1 MTLEHG
7 IRQPTEYGV
16 PLCACDYCDA
26 AKRVTIRLE
35 KTSAAAATKAKNLAL
50 LAAIKV
56 AADTGAPLPEGAARQ
71 QKAVAEK
78 ADMSFLD
85 GVPAGQRWQA
95 RVDHWAARV
104 GKRTYQGKRDQ
115 WTNL

>member
-7 IRQPTEYGV
+7 VLHPEEDGV
-16 PLCACDYCDA
+16 RLCVCDYCEA
-26 AKRVTIRLE
+26 AKRVTFRLQ

-56 AADTGAPLPEGAARQ
+56 AADTGAPLPEGAARR
-71 QKAVAEK
+71 QKAVGEK
-78 ADMSFLD
+78 PDMSFLD
-85 GVPAGQRWQA
+85 ALPAGQRWQA
-95 RVDHWAARV
+95 RVDYWAERV